1 MKLSFIPSLK
11 MYNRCLLMVD
21 SYMLDDKEFN
31 CIIEIIR
38 AYEHGTLINRKQCRI
53 FYNCFK
59 KLWYYF

>member
-1 MKLSFIPSLK
+1 
-11 MYNRCLLMVD
+11 MVD